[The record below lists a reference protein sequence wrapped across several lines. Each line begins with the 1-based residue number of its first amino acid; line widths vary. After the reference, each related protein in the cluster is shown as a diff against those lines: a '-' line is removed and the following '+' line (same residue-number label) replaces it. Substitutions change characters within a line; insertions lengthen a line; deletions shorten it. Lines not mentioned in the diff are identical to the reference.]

1 MNQLRLFPAIRRRM
15 RHWLG
20 GYVRRAE
27 LEAGIDDYLV
37 APRLGAEVGVRG
49 ALALA
54 LEMAAGGP

>member
-1 MNQLRLFPAIRRRM
+1 M